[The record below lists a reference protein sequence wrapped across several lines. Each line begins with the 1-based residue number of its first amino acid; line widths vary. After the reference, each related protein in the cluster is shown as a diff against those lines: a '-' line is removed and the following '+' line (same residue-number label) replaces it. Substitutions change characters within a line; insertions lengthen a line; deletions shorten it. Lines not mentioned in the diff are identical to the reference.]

1 MWRSDTNKRM
11 WSIKTAFFLLHGHKK
26 NHHQYH
32 SALFLW
38 MAVEFRKICSIM
50 LPKATRNVPLIC
62 TARFMSLC
70 IHSEHLLW
78 DVWTLDGSFSGT
90 LNKEMKCLVAEWIPW
105 ATINLIHTVT
115 LGRGSTPASP
125 GQSAASDECI
135 CEFVALDWTAA
146 RSATQHQISWE

>member
-1 MWRSDTNKRM
+1 MTWTRGCGRSKPLSSFCMAIN
-11 WSIKTAFFLLHGHKK
+11 K

-38 MAVEFRKICSIM
+38 MAVEFWKICSIM

-78 DVWTLDGSFSGT
+78 DVWTLTTPSLGLWQQRDEMSCSGVDPLSCNKSDSYSHSRQRKYTSESGSVCGLGRVYLWVCGFGLDGSQ
-90 LNKEMKCLVAEWIPW
+90 KC
-105 ATINLIHTVT
+105 N
-115 LGRGSTPASP
+115 PASNLVRIT
-125 GQSAASDECI
+125 G
-135 CEFVALDWTAA
+135 
-146 RSATQHQISWE
+146 